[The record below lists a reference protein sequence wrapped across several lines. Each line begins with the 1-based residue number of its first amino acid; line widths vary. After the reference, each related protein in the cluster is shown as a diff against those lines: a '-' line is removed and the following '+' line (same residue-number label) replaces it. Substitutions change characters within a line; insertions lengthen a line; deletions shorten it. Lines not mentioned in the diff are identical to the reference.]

1 MSQGGKVEKSGGLPS
16 PQVQTEIDPSAHSG
30 AERPFATVV
39 NVARRS
45 KGVNN
50 IVFTFCREQFHLV
63 SKLTYILDRTFLPI
77 PLSCRILRL
86 LTCWVQEEMRDK
98 QTLA

>member
-1 MSQGGKVEKSGGLPS
+1 MEKSGGLPS
-16 PQVQTEIDPSAHSG
+16 PQVHTEIDPSAHSG
-30 AERPFATVV
+30 AERLFATVV
-39 NVARRS
+39 NEVRRS

-50 IVFTFCREQFHLV
+50 IVLTFCQGQFHLV
-63 SKLTYILDRTFLPI
+63 SKMTYILDRIFLPI

-86 LTCWVQEEMRDK
+86 LTCRVQEEMRHK